1 MSAGLRWGR
10 GVCTTGLWHGRRG
23 WAAVPQRQ
31 GLHSYVRDKAWYVL
45 CANTYLGA
53 RYALLLHWPVRDDVP
68 KYGFLRPSS
77 VVMPPRGLWQWQ
89 AQLATHEED
98 NAARPQPHGH
108 KYSEDGEES
117 DEEAEG
123 YGVART
129 ELPIALP
136 IAWAARGR
144 ACGHCTLGGG

>member
-1 MSAGLRWGR
+1 M
-10 GVCTTGLWHGRRG
+10 
-23 WAAVPQRQ
+23 
-31 GLHSYVRDKAWYVL
+31 
-45 CANTYLGA
+45 
-53 RYALLLHWPVRDDVP
+53 
-68 KYGFLRPSS
+68 
-77 VVMPPRGLWQWQ
+77 VMPPRGLWQWQ